1 MKQIY
6 LATAL
11 FFTLV
16 QTTNAQKTVSPTSTQ
31 QLVTTTVS
39 GPDYV
44 CPNEQALYWASTN
57 VSGLNYW
64 VEFTCGGAGVIAES
78 GTQNYIIYNTGN
90 SNSCHVNWGNNN
102 GSQSWVQARYH
113 WTVLFINYSSLGTL
127 SPINIGVTLNPTNI
141 SGPATICSDDYSNYT
156 VSCSDALPYGSA
168 DYSWSA
174 TNAVITGNT
183 NTATLHAIN
192 SSPIVVTVKFREVC
206 TSGFYYSG
214 GYSYT
219 ITRPLG
225 KPLGPNYVFSH
236 IESMGTSG
244 NLLSD
249 FTFPAKSYNYNYACS
264 VYNPISMTSGGTS
277 GVVLAG
283 IAKTVQVSLQ
293 DNGSTLNITADY
305 GAINGCGNFWNYTRS
320 KSGLIAG
327 THNRLGHSDSENLG
341 VVNENK
347 FSVYPNPAKD
357 NLNINYNSMDESTLS
372 IKLVDVLGNI
382 VVNEERQIIEGNN
395 DLQLQLSDLSNGVY
409 FLSIDGN
416 DFSQKKKIVIEK

>member
-156 VSCSDALPYGSA
+156 VSCS
-168 DYSWSA
+168 
-174 TNAVITGNT
+174 
-183 NTATLHAIN
+183 
-192 SSPIVVTVKFREVC
+192 EC
-206 TSGFYYSG
+206 CYYRK
-214 GYSYT
+214 Y
-219 ITRPLG
+219 
-225 KPLGPNYVFSH
+225 KHSH
-236 IESMGTSG
+236 
-244 NLLSD
+244 
-249 FTFPAKSYNYNYACS
+249 FTCN
-264 VYNPISMTSGGTS
+264 
-277 GVVLAG
+277 
-283 IAKTVQVSLQ
+283 
-293 DNGSTLNITADY
+293 
-305 GAINGCGNFWNYTRS
+305 
-320 KSGLIAG
+320 
-327 THNRLGHSDSENLG
+327 
-341 VVNENK
+341 
-347 FSVYPNPAKD
+347 
-357 NLNINYNSMDESTLS
+357 
-372 IKLVDVLGNI
+372 
-382 VVNEERQIIEGNN
+382 
-395 DLQLQLSDLSNGVY
+395 
-409 FLSIDGN
+409 
-416 DFSQKKKIVIEK
+416 